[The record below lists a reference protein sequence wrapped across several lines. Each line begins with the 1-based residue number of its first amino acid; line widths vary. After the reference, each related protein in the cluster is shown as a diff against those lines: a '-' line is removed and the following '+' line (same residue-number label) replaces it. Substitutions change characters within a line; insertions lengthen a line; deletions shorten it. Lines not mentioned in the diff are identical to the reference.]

1 MNVTFVV
8 LYNLRNSGGK
18 KRWVVSQLRLYGSSI
33 YI

>member
-18 KRWVVSQLRLYGSSI
+18 KDGWCLSSDCMAV
-33 YI
+33 